1 MSSASGYKIHPA
13 FQRQQSEQQGM
24 VYLATYTIED
34 DKGAQGD
41 PVVVSGTF
49 ASVEE
54 AMAAAKDA
62 GDKVL
67 AQLR

>member
-13 FQRQQSEQQGM
+13 FQRQHSEQNGM

-34 DKGAQGD
+34 DKGVHGD

-54 AMAAAKDA
+54 AMAAATDA
-62 GDKVL
+62 GGRVL
-67 AQLR
+67 AQLD

>member
-1 MSSASGYKIHPA
+1 MSNPSAYKIHPA
-13 FQRQQSEQQGM
+13 FQRQQSEQEGM
-24 VYLATYTIED
+24 VYVATYTIED
-34 DKGAQGD
+34 DKGMQGD

-54 AMAAAKDA
+54 ALAAANSA

-67 AQLR
+67 AQLH